1 MKTISVTVDDET
13 HRQARIRAAET
24 GTTVSAM
31 IRDILTALLQSPP
44 GDVQV
49 ETEPERRRRR
59 LAEIMDEFRKKGIGL
74 DSSQRLSREEVY
86 DRDAARRH

>member
-13 HRQARIRAAET
+13 HRLARIRAAET

-31 IRDILTALLQSPP
+31 IRDMLTALLQSSP

-59 LAEIMDEFRKKGIGL
+59 LAEIMDEFQKKGIGL